1 MTFDGAKIG
10 FFFKLQIG
18 NPYSF
23 MGNFLIFMIVDIIG
37 KVYFDTEYRIQLF
50 FREGVHAGR

>member
-10 FFFKLQIG
+10 YSLQNEKG

-37 KVYFDTEYRIQLF
+37 KGNFDTEYRIQF